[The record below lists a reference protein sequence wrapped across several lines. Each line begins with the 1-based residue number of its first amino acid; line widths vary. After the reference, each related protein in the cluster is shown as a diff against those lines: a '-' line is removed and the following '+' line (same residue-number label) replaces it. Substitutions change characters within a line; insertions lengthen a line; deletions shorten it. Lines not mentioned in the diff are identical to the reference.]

1 MPRKS
6 TKKTTEEQQQH
17 QTNGNHFDPA
27 NPLQPVGEH
36 QQQQLALFPQNGMN
50 FELNGM
56 FQHHWNPHFSLPFS
70 AYPGQ
75 ITATSPNPYF
85 GTNMFGFGGF
95 PMGRTHFGA
104 FQPNLFQQNQ
114 QLMQYQ
120 MKYASTNHYL
130 RYMMIYN
137 AMMAQSISMQLAQTP
152 FVSALVPEANSK
164 RRLNEDENTD
174 TPKKKSKKTSKNP
187 EESAPIA
194 EMQAT
199 EELLVD
205 VVSLDNA
212 YFVSNQPFSTSTQP
226 VKEKTNKTGVPA
238 PNGGISM
245 SIEKLLGLKVNDE
258 PVPKKKNKSKTAVN
272 QQSGSSPSTSP
283 PHVVVSSPGN
293 DAKSVENRKSQTA
306 CPQNDTNASTS
317 PPDVVES
324 FLGNKMKAVENK
336 NKSETKITDVIQ
348 QTGSNASTAP
358 SRMVESSL
366 GPDVKAVEN
375 TQESKISDV
384 CQQNDTITS
393 TSPPDVVEN
402 SLGNDANTVEKNE
415 KSETRLLA
423 NVTAVSQQNDPI
435 AVTSLPDVVESSS
448 GNETQ
453 ESRISDVPP
462 QTDIIVSTSPSDVV
476 ENASGNGATN
486 VETTEESE
494 TAVSQQNDSN
504 ASTSPPHVVESSSG
518 NEANPVEET
527 HQQKPDAPQQ
537 NSVAAPAVLIE
548 ITFTLEDERE
558 LRTLH
563 GQYLKQP
570 RCSTTRELLFEE
582 WAQRIVEGEKDDMKM
597 KKALALSR
605 SIIRRRWV
613 KPEIHS
619 DTINQTANAGTK
631 RKVETDPIG
640 NQVLKTAR
648 KEPAEF
654 EQEKEESQSD
664 EDEGNQIASQEPQVP
679 DDKDAEEKEP
689 VQPAENDDA
698 KN

>member
-6 TKKTTEEQQQH
+6 TKKTAEEQQQP
-17 QTNGNHFDPA
+17 QTYGNHFEPG
-27 NPLQPVGEH
+27 NSLQPVGEH
-36 QQQQLALFPQNGMN
+36 QQQQLALFPQNGIN
-50 FELNGM
+50 FEMNGM

-70 AYPGQ
+70 AYPNQ
-75 ITATSPNPYF
+75 TTATSPNPYF
-85 GTNMFGFGGF
+85 CTNMFGFGGF
-95 PMGRTHFGA
+95 PMGGTRFGA

-152 FVSALVPEANSK
+152 FDPALVPEANSK
-164 RRLNEDENTD
+164 RNHNEEENTD

-212 YFVSNQPFSTSTQP
+212 YFVSKQPFSTSTQP
-226 VKEKTNKTGVPA
+226 VKEKTNKTAVPA

-272 QQSGSSPSTSP
+272 QPSGSSPSTSP

-293 DAKSVENRKSQTA
+293 DAKSVENRKKSETA
-306 CPQNDTNASTS
+306 CPQNDTNALTS

-336 NKSETKITDVIQ
+336 NKSETKITEVIR
-348 QTGSNASTAP
+348 QTGSKASTASP
-358 SRMVESSL
+358 HVVQSCSENNTKTVEKRKKSETKLTAGSQQNDTIAVTSL
-366 GPDVKAVEN
+366 PDVVENSTGNEANAAEN

-384 CQQNDTITS
+384 C
-393 TSPPDVVEN
+393 
-402 SLGNDANTVEKNE
+402 
-415 KSETRLLA
+415 
-423 NVTAVSQQNDPI
+423 
-435 AVTSLPDVVESSS
+435 
-448 GNETQ
+448 
-453 ESRISDVPP
+453 P
-462 QTDIIVSTSPSDVV
+462 QTNIIVSTSPSDVV
-476 ENASGNGATN
+476 GRASENDVTTVENTQETKISN
-486 VETTEESE
+486 VN
-494 TAVSQQNDSN
+494 QQNDIIM
-504 ASTSPPHVVESSSG
+504 ATSPPEVVESSSRYDSTTEE
-518 NEANPVEET
+518 NTQESKMSVCQQISTNDSTTPPQMVESSSENNTRPVENTQET
-527 HQQKPDAPQQ
+527 NTDAPQQ
-537 NSVAAPAVLIE
+537 NNVPPATVLID

-605 SIIRRRWV
+605 SIIRRRTQQ
-613 KPEIHS
+613 PETDS
-619 DTINQTANAGTK
+619 NTNKQTNDELGGTK
-631 RKVETDPIG
+631 RKLEVDSNG
-640 NQVLKTAR
+640 SLVLKVAR
-648 KEPAEF
+648 KEQAEC
-654 EQEKEESQSD
+654 EQKKEESQSD
-664 EDEGNQIASQEPQVP
+664 EPMDEGNQISSQEPQ
-679 DDKDAEEKEP
+679 